1 MTHLVLVGMMATG
14 KSSVGR
20 LVAEALDR
28 PLLDSDE
35 QIEAR
40 TGRTVREIWRTD
52 GEPAFRRLEA
62 EVLAE
67 ALAAPTPMVI
77 AAAGGIVLDPANRAL
92 LAAGDVDV
100 VWLRARPETLL
111 ARLRAVDHVHRPLLD
126 EDAEGTLVRMHTD
139 REPLYEE
146 VSARVIDV
154 DERTPTE
161 VAAAV
166 VDRVER

>member
-20 LVAEALDR
+20 LVAEALKR
-28 PLLDSDE
+28 PLLDSDQ
-35 QIEAR
+35 QIEAQ

-52 GEPAFRRLEA
+52 GEPTFRRLEA
-62 EVLAE
+62 AVLAE
-67 ALAAPTPMVI
+67 ALSSPTPTVI
-77 AAAGGIVLDPANRAL
+77 AAAGGIVLDPANRAC
-92 LAAGDVDV
+92 LAAADAEV

-126 EDAEGTLVRMHTD
+126 HDVEGTLVRMHTD
-139 REPLYEE
+139 RAPLYEE

-154 DERTPTE
+154 DERTPDE
-161 VAAAV
+161 VAAEIIAGF
-166 VDRVER
+166 EP